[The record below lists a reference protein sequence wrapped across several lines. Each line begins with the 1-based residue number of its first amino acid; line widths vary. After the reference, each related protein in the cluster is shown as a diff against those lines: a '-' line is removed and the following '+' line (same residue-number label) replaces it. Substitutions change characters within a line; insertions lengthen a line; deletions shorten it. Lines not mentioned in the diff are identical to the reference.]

1 VSRDDEWF
9 DEDAGPVVRPY
20 ALTGGRTRPT
30 NRALELV
37 ALVATTPHGRGAAA
51 NLEHEERAIAMLC
64 LRLQSIV
71 EISARLNMPVGVVR
85 VLVGDMLDG
94 GLVTVHRPTRS
105 TTRPSS
111 ALMERVLDGL
121 QAI

>member
-37 ALVATTPHGRGAAA
+37 ALVSTTPHGRGATAT
-51 NLEHEERAIAMLC
+51 LDHEERAIAMLC
-64 LRLQSIV
+64 FRLQSIV

-85 VLVGDMLDG
+85 VLVGDMLDA
-94 GLVTVHRPTRS
+94 GLVTVHRPSRS
-105 TTRPSS
+105 TARPSS